1 MLKILASL
9 HTLPEVESYK
19 ARIFRNILPIL
30 KRKTSVHVTWLVYQ
44 PDNLNLQPQNDPET
58 TIIDIH
64 DYRNAVE
71 IVQKVKP
78 DIIYGSPTPNLP
90 DHALTLAGEFLSIP
104 VVGEAMNQLII
115 KSSTMDVTKSFVSAF
130 FENSVPTDTDNKK
143 QFMRRGRFFLY
154 KYLFLLR
161 TQKAVKMNIIKIIH
175 SFFVIIR
182 AHFTALKS
190 DVLYDPYFSCTL
202 NFVESEKLLEQ
213 MVNKGFKRSSLITT
227 GIPQYDPVFKRLH
240 KLQQSVKRNNKI
252 QILLLTH
259 SLFEHGYH
267 TREQR
272 DSLVRGIVSEISKHS
287 NEMSLVV
294 KIHPSSEILSEYQS
308 LINPIDFTIPIYN
321 KGDVLDFIEESDVI
335 ISYSTSASVMQALM
349 LKKSIIICNFFN
361 LESDVMLERGLAYD
375 CKELSSLIPSIRQ
388 AISSNPTNKKVEE
401 FISDFFYKSDG
412 LSSERMSDAIF
423 NLLKN
428 KSSATKTT

>member
-1 MLKILASL
+1 LLKILASL
-9 HTLPEVESYK
+9 HTLPDIESYK
-19 ARIFRNILPIL
+19 TRLFRNILPVL

-44 PDNLNLQPQNDPET
+44 PDKLNLPPQNDPET

-90 DHALTLAGEFLSIP
+90 DHALTLAGKFLNIP

-115 KSSTMDVTKSFVSAF
+115 KSSTMEVTKSFVSAF
-130 FENSVPTDTDNKK
+130 FERSVPTDTDSRK
-143 QFMRRGRFFLY
+143 QFMRRGRFFLF

-161 TQKAVKMNIIKIIH
+161 TQRAIKMNIVKIIH

-202 NFVESEKLLEQ
+202 NFVESEKLFEQ
-213 MVNKGFKRSSLITT
+213 MVNKGFKKSTLITT
-227 GIPQYDPVFKRLH
+227 GIPQYDPVFKRLQN
-240 KLQQSVKRNNKI
+240 LQQTKNKKI
-252 QILLLTH
+252 RVLLLTH

-267 TREQR
+267 TRKQR
-272 DSLVRGIVSEISKHS
+272 DSLVKGIVSEICKYKD
-287 NEMSLVV
+287 EMSLVV
-294 KIHPSSEILSEYQS
+294 KIHPSSEILSEYQA
-308 LINPIDFTIPIYN
+308 LINPIDPDIPIHN
-321 KGDVLDFIEESDVI
+321 KGDVLDFIEESDVV

-349 LKKSIIICNFFN
+349 LKKPIIFCNFFN
-361 LESDVMLERGLAYD
+361 LEGDVMLKRGLAYD
-375 CKELSSLIPSIRQ
+375 CKELSSLIPSIRRVM
-388 AISSNPTNKKVEE
+388 SSNYTTEKIDE
-401 FISDFFYKSDG
+401 FIRDFFYKLDG
-412 LSSERMSDAIF
+412 LASERVCEAIF
-423 NLLKN
+423 SLLKN
-428 KSSATKTT
+428 KSFAEKVT